1 MHTRTQPPV
10 DTGSSINVITHTC
23 IQREV
28 IITTSPASDHPR
40 TELLE
45 KVLATFRFVNGLA
58 GCRTIIVCDGYKCA
72 ASCNF
77 RGGKVD
83 DVRRANYEGYK
94 EALRAKVALAGW
106 EHVELLE
113 LEQHHGFGYAVRE
126 ALPLVDTDYVCVVQ
140 HDRTFMRT
148 VNLASVV
155 RGMDAHPERV
165 GYVLLPTS
173 STGTGRQYTHNQRSR
188 LGQMGYRD
196 CDLDALALAL
206 DAGSRLVPCIQW
218 VSADRKVWA
227 MHCAERKR
235 ERERERGER

>member
-1 MHTRTQPPV
+1 ML
-10 DTGSSINVITHTC
+10 GN
-23 IQREV
+23 EL
-28 IITTSPASDHPR
+28 
-40 TELLE
+40 TEFLP
-45 KVLATFRFVNGLA
+45 
-58 GCRTIIVCDGYKCA
+58 
-72 ASCNF
+72 
-77 RGGKVD
+77 GKVD

-126 ALPLVDTDYVCVVQ
+126 ALALVDTDYVCVVQ
-140 HDRTFMRT
+140 HDRTFMRQ

-155 RGMDAHPERV
+155 RGMDAHHELV

-173 STGTGRQYTHNQRSR
+173 STGTGRHYTHTQRSR

-196 CDLDALALAL
+196 CDLDALSLAL

-218 VSADRKVWA
+218 VSDN
-227 MHCAERKR
+227 
-235 ERERERGER
+235 RGVGDA